1 MTTPPPRRAFRLSSW
16 AVANPLPVVLL
27 FVALTVAGL
36 VAFAT
41 LPVKRYPDIAF
52 PAVSVTVV
60 QPGTAAGEMETTVTR
75 PIEQA
80 VAGLPRTEIVVST
93 IAQGVSTTV
102 VQFDLGQ
109 DLREATDKIRTQ
121 VEQVRTQL
129 PAGIDPPVVRQVE
142 IEDIPILSYA
152 VTSSRRSIGA
162 LSTLI
167 DDDVAA
173 AIQRV
178 PGVSKVTRIGG
189 VAREINVIADPAR
202 MAALGLT
209 VPQLNEALRRFSRD
223 DPAGLAQIGGREQA
237 MRLANAAVGVE
248 DLRAMTIPAGNGR
261 TVRLGDVAEVGDGV
275 AETRSFARL
284 NGAPAI
290 GFQIARTRAASE
302 LAVEDGVDKAVAA
315 LAAAHPDLR
324 VRRLFSTVDETRA
337 SYDATLKALLEG
349 LVLTSLAVWLFLRD
363 WRATA
368 IAAIAMPASLIPT
381 FAAMALLGFSLNVV
395 TLLALTLV
403 IGILVDDAIVEIENI
418 EKRLQTGMPPRAAAI
433 DGANAIGLAVVAT
446 TLAIV
451 VVFLPVSFMAGVP
464 GRFFHEFGIAVSIA
478 VLFSLAV
485 ARLLTPL
492 MAARFLHAG
501 RSHAAPPRS
510 LFYARILD
518 RALAAPWWT
527 VLACGAMLVATA
539 GIVPLLSTGFQPAGD
554 PDHIYVKVQG
564 TPGATAVDMD
574 RAVAAATAL
583 FRNEPEVATVFAQ
596 VGSKIGGGAGGDRG
610 LADLRDATL
619 TIVFRPDRTTSATA
633 FRDRLRPRLRT
644 LADARIN
651 FLGDTA
657 GPDIVTVLTGD
668 DPILL
673 QATANRL
680 LAEMK
685 CLPAID
691 DPRLSAPPG
700 APEIVIRPDRAAMA
714 RLGISADTLATIARV
729 ATMGDI
735 DRNLA
740 RLADG
745 EDQVNIRLR
754 LPETDRQD
762 LDQLRNLR
770 IPTGTGGTTTLGAV
784 ATLDFAAAL
793 PKITRMDQRRQIAI
807 ESDLSPGVEFGD
819 ATAAIRALPAMRSLP
834 AGIDTAALG
843 NQRAMEQL
851 FTSLALVFLTAVGLL
866 YLLLVLLLGNLSR
879 PVVILCALP
888 PALTGAFLALLLG
901 GFALN
906 LPSLIGILMLIG
918 LAAKNSIL
926 IVDHAMQCERDGD
939 APRRAIVA
947 ACHERARPIVM
958 TSVAMA
964 AGMIPTALALGQG
977 AEFRQPMA
985 ICVIGGLATSTLV
998 SLVIVPVVYL
1008 LVARGRQRRA
1018 PRTA

>member
-1 MTTPPPRRAFRLSSW
+1 MIPPAPARAFRLSTW
-16 AVANPLPVVLL
+16 AVGHPLPVVML
-27 FVALTVAGL
+27 FVALAIAGL

-41 LPVKRYPDIAF
+41 LPVKRYPDINF

-60 QPGTAAGEMETTVTR
+60 QPGTAAGELETTVTR

-80 VAGLPRTEIVVST
+80 VAGLPRAEIVVST
-93 IAQGVSTTV
+93 VAQGVSTTV

-109 DLREATDKIRTQ
+109 DLREATDRIRTQ
-121 VEQVRTQL
+121 VDQVRTQL
-129 PAGIDPPVVRQVE
+129 PAGVDPPIVRQVE
-142 IEDIPILSYA
+142 IEDIPILSFA
-152 VTSSRRSIGA
+152 VTSSTRSIGA

-167 DDDVAA
+167 DDDVIA
-173 AIQRV
+173 AIQHV

-202 MAALGLT
+202 MSAAGLT
-209 VPQLNEALRRFSRD
+209 VPQLNDALRRFSRD
-223 DPAGLAQIGGREQA
+223 DPAGLAQVGGREQA
-237 MRLANAAVGVE
+237 MRLSNAAIGVDE
-248 DLRAMTIPAGNGR
+248 LRGMTIPTGAGR
-261 TVRLGDVAEVGDGV
+261 VVRLGDVAEIGDGA

-290 GFQIARTRAASE
+290 GFQIARTREASE
-302 LAVEDGVDKAVAA
+302 LTVEDGVTRAVAT
-315 LAAAHPDLR
+315 LARTHADLR
-324 VRRLFSTVDETRA
+324 FQRIFSTVDETRA

-381 FAAMALLGFSLNVV
+381 FAAMALLGFSLNIV

-403 IGILVDDAIVEIENI
+403 IGILVDDAIVEVENI
-418 EKRLQTGMPPRAAAI
+418 EKRLQAGMTPRAAAI

-446 TLAIV
+446 TLALV

-492 MAARFLHAG
+492 MAARFLVAHRVRA
-501 RSHAAPPRS
+501 AAPPSRR
-510 LFYARILD
+510 YARLLA

-527 VLACGAMLVATA
+527 MLACVAMLAATGA
-539 GIVPLLSTGFQPAGD
+539 IVPMLSTGFQPAGD
-554 PDHIYVKVQG
+554 PDHVYVKVQG
-564 TPGATAVDMD
+564 APGATARDMD
-574 RAVAAATAL
+574 AAVAAATAL
-583 FRNEPEVATVFAQ
+583 FRTAPEVATVFAQ

-619 TIVFRPDRTTSATA
+619 TVVFRPDRTTTATA
-633 FRDRLRPRLRT
+633 FRNRLRPRLRT
-644 LADARIN
+644 LPDARVN

-657 GPDIVTVLTGD
+657 GPDIVTILTGD
-668 DPILL
+668 DPALL
-673 QATANRL
+673 QATADRL
-680 LAEMK
+680 LADMK
-685 CLPAID
+685 RLPLIA
-691 DPRLSAPPG
+691 DPRLSSPPG
-700 APEIVIRPDRAAMA
+700 APEIVIHPDRDAMA
-714 RLGISADTLATIARV
+714 RLGIGADTLSAIARV

-735 DRNLA
+735 DRNLP
-740 RLADG
+740 RLTDG
-745 EDQVNIRLR
+745 ADQVHIRLR
-754 LPETDRQD
+754 FPDADRQD
-762 LDQLRNLR
+762 LDRLRGLR
-770 IPTGTGGTTTLGAV
+770 IPTAGGDATTLGAI
-784 ATLDFAAAL
+784 ATLDFAAAS

-807 ESDLSPGVEFGD
+807 EADLGPGVEFGD
-819 ATAAIRALPAMRSLP
+819 ATAAIRALPTLRALP

-851 FTSLALVFLTAVGLL
+851 FTSLALVFLAAVLLL
-866 YLLLVLLLGNLSR
+866 YILLVLLFGNLSR
-879 PVVILCALP
+879 PLVILCALP

-906 LPSLIGILMLIG
+906 LPALIGILMLIG

-926 IVDHAMQCERDGD
+926 LVDHAMQCEQAGD
-939 APRRAIVA
+939 PPLRAIVA
-947 ACHERARPIVM
+947 ACHERARPIIM
-958 TSVAMA
+958 TTVAMA
-964 AGMIPTALALGQG
+964 AGMVPAALALGQG

-985 ICVIGGLATSTLV
+985 ISVIGGLVSSTLV

-1008 LVARGRQRRA
+1008 LLTRR
-1018 PRTA
+1018 PGWRRTGPA